1 MAVIYLKHP
10 VHGAKVACSDMEA
23 EYDMNQGWEPF
34 DPNEPASVAPAP
46 VAAPAPVQE
55 APEPVNLLTEPRRR
69 RRKEVQNG
77 YHGG

>member
-10 VHGAKVACSDMEA
+10 IHGAKVAFSDLEA
-23 EYDMNQGWEPF
+23 DYDMNQGWEPF
-34 DPNEPASVAPAP
+34 DPTEPAPPA
-46 VAAPAPVQE
+46 AALEPAQE
-55 APEPVNLLTEPRRR
+55 ALEPVNSLTEPRRR

>member
-34 DPNEPASVAPAP
+34 DPTQPEEPVATPAP
-46 VAAPAPVQE
+46 PPQA
-55 APEPVNLLTEPRRR
+55 APEPVNSLTEPRRR
-69 RRKEVQNG
+69 RRKEVQDGN
-77 YHGG
+77 HGG